1 MIHVTMSRQAQ
12 LPPRCPFQRKPVS
25 RPIHD
30 AISPPAN
37 TYHSNVFPRHK
48 KSPSQSAILEEQ
60 PAWLEDLL
68 DDPNSSYKG
77 VIHRR
82 SASDSFTLLDGLSD
96 SLPAIKPHSAK
107 QARDEREASGRL
119 DLDCI
124 YGPNSPR
131 QKANPA
137 LPDSGVVSALSE
149 YISQTSLQFLD
160 GSLCISGMVNSDTNG
175 DICVSTGDAETKA
188 VKRHSGQRSRVRRL
202 QYIAELEKTV
212 NIFQAFESELAVR
225 VASLLQHRSALTMEN
240 ASLKQKIARL
250 QQEKLL
256 LEGQYQSM
264 KKEYGKLKLGL
275 ASSPNSG
282 FRNHFE
288 ASPAAGAGAAISES
302 AWQSLGIEKLSLN

>member
-1 MIHVTMSRQAQ
+1 MSRQAH
-12 LPPRCPFQRKPVS
+12 LPPRCPFHRKPVS

-30 AISPPAN
+30 PISPPAN
-37 TYHSNVFPRHK
+37 TNHSNVFPRHK

-68 DDPNSSYKG
+68 DDPDSSYKG
-77 VIHRR
+77 VMHRR
-82 SASDSFTLLDGLSD
+82 SASDSITLLDGLSD
-96 SLPAIKPHSAK
+96 SLPAINPHCVK
-107 QARDEREASGRL
+107 QTRDEKESSGRL

-137 LPDSGVVSALSE
+137 LPDSGIVSALSE

-160 GSLCISGMVNSDTNG
+160 GSLCISGMVNSDMKG
-175 DICVSTGDAETKA
+175 DICVSNGDDETKTM
-188 VKRHSGQRSRVRRL
+188 KRHSGQRSRVRRL

-212 NIFQAFESELAVR
+212 NVFQAFESELAVR

-240 ASLKQKIARL
+240 ASLKQKIAGLR
-250 QQEKLL
+250 QEKLL

-264 KKEYGKLKLGL
+264 KKELGQLKLGL
-275 ASSPNSG
+275 ASSPNSN
-282 FRNHFE
+282 FRNYYE
-288 ASPAAGAGAAISES
+288 ASAGAGAGAAIPES
-302 AWQSLGIEKLSLN
+302 SRQL

>member
-1 MIHVTMSRQAQ
+1 MSRQAH
-12 LPPRCPFQRKPVS
+12 LPPRCPFQRKPIS
-25 RPIHD
+25 WPIHD
-30 AISPPAN
+30 PTSPPAN
-37 TYHSNVFPRHK
+37 TNHGNVFPRHK

-68 DDPNSSYKG
+68 DDPNSSNKG

-82 SASDSFTLLDGLSD
+82 SASDSITLLDGLSD
-96 SLPAIKPHSAK
+96 SLPAIKPHTAK
-107 QARDEREASGRL
+107 QARDEGEALGRL

-131 QKANPA
+131 QKGNPA
-137 LPDSGVVSALSE
+137 LPDSGIVSALSE

-160 GSLCISGMVNSDTNG
+160 GSLCISGMVNSDMKG
-175 DICVSTGDAETKA
+175 DICVSTGDAEMKT

-212 NIFQAFESELAVR
+212 NVFQAFESDLAVR
-225 VASLLQHRSALTMEN
+225 VTSLLQHRSALTMEN
-240 ASLKQKIARL
+240 ASLKQQIAGLR
-250 QQEKLL
+250 QEKLL

-264 KKEYGKLKLGL
+264 KKELGKLKLGL

-288 ASPAAGAGAAISES
+288 ASPGAGAGAAISES
-302 AWQSLGIEKLSLN
+302 TWQLLGMEKLNLN